1 MKGSDKTKRK
11 LKTMRLEA
19 WLTHEGRLCYFTP
32 IQAPLKKMIRLQE
45 LDKEVQVME
54 FDDEADK

>member
-1 MKGSDKTKRK
+1 
-11 LKTMRLEA
+11 MRLEA